1 MKTLASAIAIMAL
14 AVLAFTAQMQKP
26 KGTAGR
32 MGGDAATLVDIE
44 NSWTDAV
51 IKKDIPTL
59 EKYYADD
66 VTDVGPDGALTT
78 KQQDIDDVRNGV
90 FVIEP
95 ANATDLQPRIF
106 GNAAVVTGIGEI
118 KKGTYKGE
126 DISGRYRFTD
136 TFIKQNGQWR
146 CVASQATK
154 IVEQQ

>member
-1 MKTLASAIAIMAL
+1 MKRIAPFAIVAL
-14 AVLAFTAQMQKP
+14 AIVALTAQAQRP

-44 NSWTDAV
+44 TSWTDAV

-66 VTDVGPDGALTT
+66 VTDVGPDGELGT
-78 KQQDIDDVRNGV
+78 KQQDIDDIRNGV
-90 FVIEP
+90 FVIES
-95 ANATDLQPRIF
+95 ASATDLQPRVF
-106 GNAAVVTGIGEI
+106 GNAAVVTGVGEI
-118 KKGTYKGE
+118 TKGSYKGQ

-136 TFIKQNGQWR
+136 TFVKRNGQWQ

-154 IVEQQ
+154 IVGPH